1 MEYIDINC
9 DLGEG
14 GEYDKDLMPLISS
27 CNIACGGHYGNKE
40 SVHKAVS
47 LAKKHKVHI
56 GAHPSYPDQTNFGRT
71 SVALPREELK
81 TSLHQQIDLVEMTC
95 QDLKGDLHHIKPHG
109 ALYNDMRK
117 NQAIA
122 DLMLEVVEERNQN
135 IILFVPPKLEFS
147 SEIPNSITLWTEGF
161 ADRAYNSDLSLVS
174 RVEKDAVLSDPI
186 QISNRVLKMVE
197 DQKVRTISGETIS
210 QKFNTICVHSDTQN
224 SVQILK
230 SLKNHLVQHGIKVK

>member
-1 MEYIDINC
+1 LEYIDINC

-14 GEYDKDLMPLISS
+14 GEFDKDLMPLISS
-27 CNIACGGHYGNKE
+27 CNIACGGHYGNKA

-81 TSLHQQIDLVEMTC
+81 TSIHQQIDLVEMTC
-95 QDLKGDLHHIKPHG
+95 QDLKVDLHHIKPHG

-117 NQAIA
+117 DQAIA
-122 DLMLEVVEERNQN
+122 DLVLEVVEERNQN
-135 IILFVPPKLEFS
+135 LILFVPPKLEFS
-147 SEIPNSITLWTEGF
+147 SEIPNSIRLWTEGF
-161 ADRAYNSDLSLVS
+161 ADRAYNPDLSLVS
-174 RVEKDAVLSDPI
+174 RGEKGAVLSDPI

-197 DQKVRTISGETIS
+197 DQKVSTIYGETIA
-210 QKFNTICVHSDTQN
+210 QKFDTICVHSDTQN

-230 SLKNHLVQHGIKVK
+230 SLNIQLVQHGIKIK

>member
-1 MEYIDINC
+1 LEYIDINC

-14 GEYDKDLMPLISS
+14 GEYDKELMPLISS

-47 LAKKHKVHI
+47 LAKKHNVHI

-71 SVALPREELK
+71 SIGLPREELK

-95 QDLKGDLHHIKPHG
+95 RDLKVYLHHTKPHG

-117 NQAIA
+117 DKAIA
-122 DLMLEVVEERNQN
+122 DLVLEVIEERNQN
-135 IILFVPPKLEFS
+135 IILFVPPKLKFS

-174 RVEKDAVLSDPI
+174 RVEKDAVLSDTI

-197 DQKVRTISGETIS
+197 DQKVRTISGGIIS
-210 QKFNTICVHSDTQN
+210 QKFDTICVHSDTQN

-230 SLKNHLVQHGIKVK
+230 DLENHLVQHGIKIK